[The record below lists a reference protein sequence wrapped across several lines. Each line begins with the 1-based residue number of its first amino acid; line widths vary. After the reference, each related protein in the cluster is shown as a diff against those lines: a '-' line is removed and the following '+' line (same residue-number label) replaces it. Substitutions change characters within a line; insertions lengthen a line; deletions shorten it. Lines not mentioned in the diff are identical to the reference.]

1 MDNNDFRALIELRD
15 DMEEPEDKQ
24 LLRRT
29 IRHIE
34 RTDRKISEAL
44 RILSGKHKVEGLDTD
59 N

>member
-15 DMEEPEDKQ
+15 DMEDPDDRQ

-29 IRHIE
+29 IRYIE
-34 RTDRKISEAL
+34 RSDRKVSEAI
-44 RILSGKHKVEGLDTD
+44 RILTGKHKTEGLDTD